1 MVVVTEEE
9 SRDYGS
15 GAPSPSLE
23 TMATM
28 WLQAD
33 RRMYQAVHGK
43 SNGPVF
49 GILLP
54 DQLRMRYEREVYNRN
69 GVADPAIES
78 GIYHRAYNPQVG
90 RRPRRKFDP
99 HNDGPAHHYDSRVG
113 MEGNHVG
120 WSEDLCGPH
129 RDPAWSDPPGQN
141 RWHHLDRMQR
151 SRIRATLRKLPQ
163 EHLALRDIVRRHL
176 SATYGVPVHVI
187 VRVELSGL

>member
-23 TMATM
+23 TIATM
-28 WLQAD
+28 WLETD
-33 RRMYQAVHGK
+33 RRMHTAVHGK

-78 GIYHRAYNPQVG
+78 GIYHRAYNPRIG
-90 RRPRRKFDP
+90 HRPTHKYDPYYEQSGFDV
-99 HNDGPAHHYDSRVG
+99 RVG

-120 WSEDLCGPH
+120 WSEELSGPR
-129 RDPAWSDPPGQN
+129 RDPAWPLDN
-141 RWHHLDRMQR
+141 RWGHLDRCQR
-151 SRIRATLRKLPQ
+151 SRIRATLRKIPHD
-163 EHLALRDIVRRHL
+163 HLALRAIVRQHL
-176 SATYGVPVHVI
+176 ATKYDVPVHVI
-187 VRVELSGL
+187 VRVERATYS